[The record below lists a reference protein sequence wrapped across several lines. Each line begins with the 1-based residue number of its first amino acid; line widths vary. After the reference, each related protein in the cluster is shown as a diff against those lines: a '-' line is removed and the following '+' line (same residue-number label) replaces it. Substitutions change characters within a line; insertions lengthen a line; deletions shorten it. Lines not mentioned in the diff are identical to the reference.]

1 MMMKNLKRVTAL
13 LLALV
18 MLTVPFSAFAAS
30 AGAVEYANA
39 LHSLGLFQGTESD
52 RFDEQTMELDRT
64 ANRGEA
70 LVMFLR
76 LLGREDQIGSG
87 IWQHPFTDVPPWA
100 DSYVSYAWTNALTQ
114 GVDKTLFGPQFHVNL
129 NQYVTFLLRALGYSD
144 AAGDFSWDN
153 AAAKGQELGLYN
165 AAFAYRNMTS
175 MTRGDLVEVSYQA
188 LSLTKKNSTET
199 LAGSLVRLGAVDAS
213 AVEALGIPLASGTQ
227 LPSDPPSNPPS
238 DDSTQSDAQKVVD
251 LVNEARAAQGLSP
264 LVLDSALTA
273 CADIRAVEIG
283 TSFSHTRP
291 DGRSCFTVLS
301 DNGYSYR
308 KAGENI
314 ASGYRSP
321 ESVVNGW
328 LNSPGHRANILSAEF
343 GRIGVGID
351 GNDWVQLFSN

>member
-30 AGAVEYANA
+30 ASAVQYANA

-52 RFDEQTMELDRT
+52 RFDEQTMELDST
-64 ANRGEA
+64 ANRGET

-76 LLGREDQIGSG
+76 LLGREDQAVSG
-87 IWQHPFTDVPPWA
+87 AWQHPFTDVAPWA
-100 DSYVSYAWTNALTQ
+100 DSYVGYAWTNALTQ
-114 GVDKTLFGPQFHVNL
+114 GVDRTLFGPQLNVNL

-144 AAGDFSWDN
+144 AAGDFNWEK
-153 AAAKGQELGLYN
+153 AAAKGQQLGLYN
-165 AAFAYRNMTS
+165 AAFAARCKTS
-175 MTRGDLVEVSYQA
+175 MTRGDLVEVSYKA
-188 LSLTKKNSTET
+188 LSLTMKNSTET

-213 AVEALGIPLASGTQ
+213 AVQALGIPLESGAQ
-227 LPSDPPSNPPS
+227 PPS
-238 DDSTQSDAQKVVD
+238 DLPTDKPAQSDAQKVVD